1 MKAEPKDASGRFNL
15 SDFYSAGHLQGGRR
29 SRKNL
34 LAGVLAALQKAVADK
49 FGPIRRKGK
58 KYPAIAEMAQAQ
70 ADLARGSLR
79 DREVRIVLDQDGA
92 SRVVRSI
99 GTGARIRVRVW
110 S

>member
-1 MKAEPKDASGRFNL
+1 MALRLRTGYFS
-15 SDFYSAGHLQGGRR
+15 S
-29 SRKNL
+29 L

-99 GTGARIRVRVW
+99 GTSARIRVRVW